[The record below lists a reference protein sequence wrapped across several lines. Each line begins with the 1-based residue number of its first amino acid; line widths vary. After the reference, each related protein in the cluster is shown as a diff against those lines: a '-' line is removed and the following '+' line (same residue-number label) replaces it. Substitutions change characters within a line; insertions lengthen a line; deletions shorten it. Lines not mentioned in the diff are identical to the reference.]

1 LENAFSI
8 LSKDK
13 ARVAG
18 IVLLCARE
26 RGKGCDHPRLQADD
40 LPGQGK

>member
-26 RGKGCDHPRLQADD
+26 
-40 LPGQGK
+40 

>member
-18 IVLLCARE
+18 IVLLCAGE
-26 RGKGCDHPRLQADD
+26 
-40 LPGQGK
+40 